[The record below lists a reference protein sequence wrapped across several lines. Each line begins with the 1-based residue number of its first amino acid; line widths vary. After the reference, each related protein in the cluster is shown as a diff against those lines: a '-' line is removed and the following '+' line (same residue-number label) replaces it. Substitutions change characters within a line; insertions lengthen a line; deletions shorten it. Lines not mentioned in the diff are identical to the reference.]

1 MNQPAQLQ
9 PQPHSGVR
17 AKDDSPCNIHLADK
31 IARIRGPEHQACDC
45 SGSSA
50 VIFRECAIWLA
61 AAALLWIGGLF
72 FALA

>member
-1 MNQPAQLQ
+1 MNI
-9 PQPHSGVR
+9 
-17 AKDDSPCNIHLADK
+17 DLADK
-31 IARIRGPEHQACDC
+31 IARIRGPEHLACDC
-45 SGSSA
+45 SGSSG